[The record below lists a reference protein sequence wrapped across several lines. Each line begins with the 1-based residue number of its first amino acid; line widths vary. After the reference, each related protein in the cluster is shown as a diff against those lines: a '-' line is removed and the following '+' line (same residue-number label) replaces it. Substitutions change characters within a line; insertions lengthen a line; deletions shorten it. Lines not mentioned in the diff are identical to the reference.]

1 MTTRQKWRDLTTG
14 HSFNS
19 RTKSKLQYKRTIQF
33 YIILF
38 LFLVFTV
45 STWVSKW
52 SRIKTVNNSNHLHR
66 ESRDQ
71 LHYHDG
77 QLHRQKRDISELLED
92 EENKS
97 CLPRSVDEFPGN
109 FMTFEDTRDGG
120 FFIHILIA
128 VYLFGALAIVCDDYF
143 VASLEMI
150 CEELNLKE
158 DVAGAT
164 FMAAGSSAPELA
176 TAIIGVF
183 VAKSDVG
190 IGTIVGSAVFNVLV
204 IIGVCG
210 VFAGMVVTL
219 TWWPLVRDCL
229 YYTLSVLAM
238 ILVIN
243 DGEVYW
249 YEALILF
256 LMYVIYIIIMY
267 FNKRL
272 EDYFE
277 GLYEKFKAR
286 RGIIEDA
293 AEEKQSLIESEGG
306 KPIKPEGGKRNSFNE
321 SDERVKS
328 AESETRF
335 SESSGNE
342 LTASLI
348 ATAQHYDS
356 PWEIPDTF
364 LARIYWVAMVPVRA
378 LVYFSIPDCRRQGK
392 WRKTFPITFIMSI
405 LWISGMSYVMV
416 WMVAIAGDA
425 IDIPDTVMGLTLL
438 AAGTSVPDCLAS
450 LFVARDGYG
459 DMAVS
464 NSIGSNVFDIL
475 MCLGFPWLINTVA
488 VNTGSVVKINSGG
501 LLYSSITLLATVI
514 FLIAAIVINK
524 WRLNKPLGSLF
535 MFVYLIVI
543 TFSCLYELN
552 IFGEFN
558 LPSCERT

>member
-150 CEELNLKE
+150 CE
-158 DVAGAT
+158 
-164 FMAAGSSAPELA
+164 
-176 TAIIGVF
+176 GVF

-348 ATAQHYDS
+348 AT
-356 PWEIPDTF
+356 
-364 LARIYWVAMVPVRA
+364 
-378 LVYFSIPDCRRQGK
+378 
-392 WRKTFPITFIMSI
+392 
-405 LWISGMSYVMV
+405 
-416 WMVAIAGDA
+416 GDA

-450 LFVARDGYG
+450 LFVARDGR
-459 DMAVS
+459 
-464 NSIGSNVFDIL
+464 L
-475 MCLGFPWLINTVA
+475 WRH
-488 VNTGSVVKINSGG
+488 GG
-501 LLYSSITLLATVI
+501 I
-514 FLIAAIVINK
+514 
-524 WRLNKPLGSLF
+524 
-535 MFVYLIVI
+535 
-543 TFSCLYELN
+543 
-552 IFGEFN
+552 
-558 LPSCERT
+558 